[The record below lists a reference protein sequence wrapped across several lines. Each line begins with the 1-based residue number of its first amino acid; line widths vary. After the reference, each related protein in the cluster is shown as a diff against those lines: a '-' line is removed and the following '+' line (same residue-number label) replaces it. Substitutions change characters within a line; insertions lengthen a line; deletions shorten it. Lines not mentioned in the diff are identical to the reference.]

1 MTDQDRPGAE
11 ASGRRHAFETTW
23 GATVVGDG
31 RARFRL
37 WAPQAEALTLRL
49 RGEDV
54 PMEAAEDGWF
64 ERELAA
70 RPGDE
75 YAYVLPD
82 GQVVPDPAS
91 RAQAGDVHG
100 PSRVVDPRSHAWRHD
115 WTGRPWEE
123 AVVYELHVG
132 TFTPEGTFA
141 AAAERLDHLAETGIT
156 AVELMPVAQ
165 FAGDRGWGYD
175 GVLLYAP
182 HRAYGTP
189 EDLKAFVD
197 AAHARG
203 LMVLLDVVYNH
214 FGPDGNYLHSYAEDF
229 FDAARDTPWGPA
241 IAYAR
246 APVRRF
252 AIENALYW
260 LEEYR
265 FDGLRLDAIDS
276 IHDPS
281 ETDVLE
287 ELAREVRV
295 RITDR
300 PVHLTTED
308 NRNITRLHARGED
321 GSVPLHTAEWN
332 DDVHNVAHVIATHE
346 AEGYYR
352 EFTEHRWELFARALA
367 EGFAYQGQHS
377 PYQDAPRGE
386 PSAHLP
392 PQAFVDF
399 LQNHDQTGNR
409 AFGDRL
415 ITLADH
421 RMVDALTSILCL
433 SPHIPLFFM
442 GEEWGETRPFCFFT
456 DFHGELAEA
465 VRDGRRREFMH
476 FAAFSDESDVA
487 HIPDPNALSTFEASK
502 IDWAHRDTPDGQA
515 ALGRLRDLLGM
526 RRAEVVPHL
535 VRAGGNAGQ
544 VMHVGEGEIAVD
556 WQLGQRLWQLR
567 ANLSDEGRALPGAR
581 GREVYRSG
589 EGATADA
596 PPAWVAFWADDAR

>member
-1 MTDQDRPGAE
+1 MTDQDRAGAGTS
-11 ASGRRHAFETTW
+11 ARHHAIETTW
-23 GATVVGDG
+23 GATVLGDG
-31 RARFRL
+31 RVRFRL
-37 WAPQAEALTLRL
+37 WAPQVDALILRL

-54 PMEAAEDGWF
+54 PMDVAGDGWF
-64 ERELAA
+64 ERVADA
-70 RPGDE
+70 RPGDA
-75 YAYVLPD
+75 YAFVLPD
-82 GQVVPDPAS
+82 GLVVPDPAS
-91 RAQAGDVHG
+91 RAQTGDVHG
-100 PSRVVDPRSHAWRHD
+100 PSRLVDPRSYAWRHD
-115 WTGRPWEE
+115 WSGRPWEE

-141 AAAERLDHLAETGIT
+141 AAAERLEHLAETGIT

-189 EDLKAFVD
+189 DELKAFVD
-197 AAHARG
+197 AAHGRG

-246 APVRRF
+246 PQVRRF

-276 IHDPS
+276 IYDPS
-281 ETDVLE
+281 GTDVLV
-287 ELAREVRV
+287 ELAQEVRA

-308 NRNITRLHARGED
+308 NRNITRLHERGEG

-332 DDVHNVAHVIATHE
+332 DDVHNAAHVIATHE
-346 AEGYYR
+346 SEGYYR
-352 EFTEHRWELFARALA
+352 EFTEHRWELFAQALA

-421 RMVDALTSILCL
+421 RMVEALTSILCL

-487 HIPDPNALSTFEASK
+487 HIPDPNAMSTFEASR
-502 IDWAHRDTPDGQA
+502 IDWAHRATPGGQA
-515 ALGRLRDLLGM
+515 AMTRLRDLLAL
-526 RRAEVVPHL
+526 RQAEVVPHL
-535 VRAGGNAGQ
+535 ADARGNAGR
-544 VMHVGEGEIAVD
+544 VVHFSEGEIAVD
-556 WQLGQRLWQLR
+556 WQLGSRSWQLR
-567 ANLSDEGRALPGAR
+567 ANLSDENRALPGAS

-589 EGATADA
+589 DGSAADA
-596 PPAWVAFWADDAR
+596 PAFWVGFSADDAR